1 MYVEIHQE
9 VKEKEDKKNAA
20 IKIQSF
26 WRGVLTRRKTQI
38 MLKGFK
44 KFQILYREKLQ
55 VSIKFITYTL
65 IICHVFYPAQIH
77 LTLFCKIFILLQSKE
92 SKMLQM
98 LNQSEREFEERFEA
112 LCNRR
117 VEKEQVYASIK
128 NTPSRNLLS
137 RFFSAEEEKAAAKI
151 QVSFLSVKTS
161 FIICW

>member
-1 MYVEIHQE
+1 
-9 VKEKEDKKNAA
+9 
-20 IKIQSF
+20 
-26 WRGVLTRRKTQI
+26 
-38 MLKGFK
+38 
-44 KFQILYREKLQ
+44 
-55 VSIKFITYTL
+55 
-65 IICHVFYPAQIH
+65 
-77 LTLFCKIFILLQSKE
+77 
-92 SKMLQM
+92 MLQM

-161 FIICW
+161 FIGYLLVGLEL